1 MVGNFVSNYGGEP
14 GDWGLGGRTV
24 FLPTCD
30 HCDSTETCVLCSVS
44 CSGKQI
50 VTALAGT
57 DYCGKNTTAW
67 ASRKLSEV
75 NEKMTFWP
83 LNSFNT
89 NKENTCIF
97 SPSVW
102 KNTQTRRELTTMW
115 GWASS
120 HRSWGKIYVPFLDSA
135 ASLFTPCCVLIP
147 VTDLES
153 LPEMRVEQ
161 RPCHFHSQTH
171 AWVLYFHSFTPWAPF
186 QTEALHN
193 LVSECRVTAPLA
205 GQDGTMQ

>member
-1 MVGNFVSNYGGEP
+1 MNLSHHPLTLGMEKNRNRDVQTDSTLKEMVGNFVSNYGGEP

-67 ASRKLSEV
+67 ASSKLSEV

-89 NKENTCIF
+89 KKTPVFFPHLYERTHKHGENSQPRGDG
-97 SPSVW
+97 SP
-102 KNTQTRRELTTMW
+102 LTGPEVKFMSHFWTVQLLCLHCVVC
-115 GWASS
+115 SS
-120 HRSWGKIYVPFLDSA
+120 LWL
-135 ASLFTPCCVLIP
+135 T
-147 VTDLES
+147 
-153 LPEMRVEQ
+153 
-161 RPCHFHSQTH
+161 
-171 AWVLYFHSFTPWAPF
+171 
-186 QTEALHN
+186 
-193 LVSECRVTAPLA
+193 
-205 GQDGTMQ
+205 